1 MPKKGLAEPYCFN
14 FNIQRGRNKQ
24 HVAESGETK
33 AAAEGD
39 PAVTT
44 KALNA
49 DVTDLAGL
57 HQDCMTKDEDV
68 EVETTS
74 SGEELKSSSASTVT
88 PHLVQFHEGAP
99 TEDSPVF
106 NLAKKVLKRSK
117 RKR

>member
-1 MPKKGLAEPYCFN
+1 M
-14 FNIQRGRNKQ
+14 
-24 HVAESGETK
+24 
-33 AAAEGD
+33 
-39 PAVTT
+39 AVTT
-44 KALNA
+44 KAFNA
-49 DVTDLAGL
+49 DMSDLAGL

-74 SGEELKSSSASTVT
+74 SDEELKSSSASTVT

-117 RKR
+117 LKR

>member
-1 MPKKGLAEPYCFN
+1 MKKQTLLDEVMYFSKDMDETKQGLAE
-14 FNIQRGRNKQ
+14 
-24 HVAESGETK
+24 SDETK

-39 PAVTT
+39 MAVAT
-44 KALNA
+44 KVFNA
-49 DVTDLAGL
+49 DVSDLAGL
-57 HQDCMTKDEDV
+57 YQDCTTKDEDV

-106 NLAKKVLKRSK
+106 ETCEEGS
-117 RKR
+117 